1 MILEKWWLYSSVAH
15 HFSKIIAVEGVERGV
30 VYAAGMP
37 LYEFRCRSCGTTFTE
52 QRPMI
57 ASGDPA
63 TCPVGHDD
71 TVRLLSMAGALT
83 GAPAPQGS
91 SGRPS
96 AASGGCCG
104 GGCCA

>member
-1 MILEKWWLYSSVAH
+1 V
-15 HFSKIIAVEGVERGV
+15 
-30 VYAAGMP
+30 P
-37 LYEFRCRSCGTTFTE
+37 LYEFRCRACGTTFTE

-63 TCPVGHDD
+63 TCPAGHPD

-83 GAPAPQGS
+83 GAPEPRGV
-91 SGRPS
+91 SG
-96 AASGGCCG
+96 GGCCG